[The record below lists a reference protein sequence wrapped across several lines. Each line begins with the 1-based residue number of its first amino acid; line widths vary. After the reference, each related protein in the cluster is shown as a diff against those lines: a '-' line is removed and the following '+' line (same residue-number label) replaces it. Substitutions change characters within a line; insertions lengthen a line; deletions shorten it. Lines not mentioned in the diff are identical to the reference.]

1 METIELDAIEDKIA
15 EYIKTKTAKDVDV
28 NVLKGLNQNNQ
39 MHRMIGSMNI
49 ARASELYS
57 KILHEESQSDKE

>member
-57 KILHEESQSDKE
+57 KILYEESQSDKE